1 MAWRTQNQI
10 IFPNNNSNNNNKKK
24 NNSNIIIIIIIVT
37 IIIIII
43 IIIIIEIKMLIII
56 ISSLRLLRQD
66 LEKMHLFIAI
76 LLSPQRG
83 YDKSI
88 LFSFHH
94 YVDYAA

>member
-10 IFPNNNSNNNNKKK
+10 IFPNNNSNNNNNKKK
-24 NNSNIIIIIIIVT
+24 NNSNIIIIIIVT
-37 IIIIII
+37 IIIII

-66 LEKMHLFIAI
+66 LEKMYIFIAL
-76 LLSPQRG
+76 LLSLQRG

>member
-1 MAWRTQNQI
+1 
-10 IFPNNNSNNNNKKK
+10 
-24 NNSNIIIIIIIVT
+24 
-37 IIIIII
+37 
-43 IIIIIEIKMLIII
+43 MLIII

-66 LEKMHLFIAI
+66 LEKMHIFIAL
-76 LLSPQRG
+76 LLSLQRG

>member
-1 MAWRTQNQI
+1 
-10 IFPNNNSNNNNKKK
+10 
-24 NNSNIIIIIIIVT
+24 
-37 IIIIII
+37 
-43 IIIIIEIKMLIII
+43 MLIII

-66 LEKMHLFIAI
+66 LEKMHIFIAI